1 MGQVVRIGDRSDHG
15 GVMVS
20 ASGGFTV
27 DGVDG
32 CVSGDLHQCPIRNH
46 NTTPVSSTGT
56 ATGASGRGIVRTG
69 DRAGC
74 GATLIGQGSTD
85 SS

>member
-1 MGQVVRIGDRSDHG
+1 MSQVVRISDTSDHG
-15 GVMVS
+15 GKMIS

-27 DGVDG
+27 DGVAG
-32 CVSGDLHQCPIRNH
+32 CVSGDMHQCPIRGH
-46 NTTPVSSTGT
+46 NTTPVTSTGT
-56 ATGASGRGIVRTG
+56 ASGADGRGIIRSG

-85 SS
+85 SN